1 MEAGVNSARA
11 SQKSST
17 AFVTPSLSALHSL
30 IDIELMKRSS
40 RHDILRLTIQGM
52 ALPFPTDR
60 KHLVKLQPLSQI
72 ERSNRE
78 PFVKIRALL
87 VHIGAEK
94 SFFLAKPL

>member
-30 IDIELMKRSS
+30 IDIELMKRS